1 MPPGVDSRTKPT
13 VLKENAMKF
22 LSTALL
28 ATTLF
33 AGLAVTGCESHTTEE
48 HKTGLLGGQTDT
60 TKTTTHNDIT
70 GDTSTKTE
78 VNKNP

>member
-1 MPPGVDSRTKPT
+1 
-13 VLKENAMKF
+13 MKL

-28 ATTLF
+28 AATLF
-33 AGLAVTGCESHTTEE
+33 AGIAVTGCETHTETE
-48 HKTGLLGGQTDT
+48 HKTGILGGQTDT

-78 VNKNP
+78 TTKNP